1 MNRLLSAL
9 AELSRSQLVLRV
21 LIFLGPVVALLAAGP
36 AGRWPTWWVVTG
48 IVVLAAAFAALPET
62 AVGAGVM
69 LAVLAWWAGALDD
82 GLHPAVL
89 VAATGLLV
97 AHLAATLTGY
107 GPDSMPVDPAL
118 VRLWVRRGLLL
129 LLSVPLLWLAARGLD
144 GQPEQ
149 PGIWVVG
156 VAAGLAATVA
166 AAVAL
171 TAGGTDEEA
180 S

>member
-1 MNRLLSAL
+1 VSRLLGAV
-9 AELSRSQLVLRV
+9 AELSRGQLVLRV

-36 AGRWPTWWVVTG
+36 AGRWPPWWVAAG
-48 IVVLAAAFAALPET
+48 MVVLAAAFAALPET

-118 VRLWVRRGLLL
+118 IRLWVRRGVLLL
-129 LLSVPLLWLAARGLD
+129 LAVPLLWVAARGLD

-156 VAAGLAATVA
+156 MAAALVATVA

-171 TAGGTDEEA
+171 TARGPEDHG
-180 S
+180 